1 MTRIRTKLEDFFR
14 NLKYYFKNII
24 KWSPILWKDRDWD
37 HYYIVNTLRFKIENT
52 AKYIAKNK
60 RYIGYER
67 DVERMNL
74 VVKLIDKMQDEYY
87 SCEYQDYYK
96 SVFWFENCEDPKLQ
110 ELKSES
116 IENNLIEYFEKY
128 PNTYKLFS
136 NENKDLTTAL
146 KIGNHLHCKCK
157 RILFKL
163 IEENIEKWW
172 D

>member
-1 MTRIRTKLEDFFR
+1 MQRIRTKFEDFFR
-14 NLKYYFKNII
+14 NLKQYFKNII

-37 HYYIVNTLRFKIENT
+37 HFFIVDTLRFKIENT
-52 AKYIAKNK
+52 AKYISKNK
-60 RYIGYER
+60 RYVGWER

-74 VVKLIDKMQDEYY
+74 VIKLIDKIQDEYY

-96 SVFWFENCEDPKLQ
+96 INFFFEKIENSELSL
-110 ELKSES
+110 LKSN
-116 IENNLIEYFEKY
+116 ILENNLTEYFKKY
-128 PNTYKLFS
+128 PNTYKLFY
-136 NENKDLTTAL
+136 NENEDIKSAL
-146 KIGNHLHCKCK
+146 EMGNHLHTKCR

>member
-1 MTRIRTKLEDFFR
+1 MINIWNKIKEFFT

-37 HYYIVNTLRFKIENT
+37 DFFITNTLSFKIENT
-52 AKYIAKNK
+52 AKYIAKNQ
-60 RYIGYER
+60 RYVGWER

-74 VVKLIDKMQDEYY
+74 VVRLIHKLQDEYY

-96 SVFWFENCEDPKLQ
+96 SVFWFEDCEDPKLH
-110 ELKSES
+110 ELKSEAT
-116 IENNLIEYFEKY
+116 EDNLIEYFKKY

-136 NENKDLTTAL
+136 NKKDDLDIAL
-146 KIGNHLHCKCK
+146 KMGNHLHTKCK

-163 IEENIEKWW
+163 IEQNIEKWW

>member
-1 MTRIRTKLEDFFR
+1 MNKIKELFY
-14 NLKYYFKNII
+14 NVKYYIKNII

-37 HYYIVNTLRFKIENT
+37 HYFIIDTLRFKIANT
-52 AKYIAKNK
+52 AKYIEKNK
-60 RYIGYER
+60 RYVGWER

-74 VVKLIDKMQDEYY
+74 AVRLIDKMQEEYY

-96 SVFWFENCEDPKLQ
+96 SNFWFEDYENDLK
-110 ELKSES
+110 ELKFEAT
-116 IENNLIEYFEKY
+116 ENNLKEYFKKY
-128 PNTYKLFS
+128 PKTYKLFS
-136 NENKDLTTAL
+136 EETDLKLAL
-146 KIGNHLHCKCK
+146 RMGNHLHNKCK